1 MLSIWEIYSLQIEP
15 LQLRVTVKD
24 NIRNN
29 LKDRAFCSLQQV
41 LISLGTLCLQMKI
54 KRFSEIL
61 KTINEVGCWKCYSAE
76 WSLFRKQKYSLIAL
90 GVIRGFRVLSV
101 SLNNM
106 NTLGTASPHW
116 LHRKLPHKYTSNFLA
131 KPVGNVHL
139 TLVFTFKHLP
149 SIVSNF

>member
-1 MLSIWEIYSLQIEP
+1 M
-15 LQLRVTVKD
+15 KD

-29 LKDRAFCSLQQV
+29 LKDGAFCSLQQV
-41 LISLGTLCLQMKI
+41 LISLGTFCLQMKL

-61 KTINEVGCWKCYSAE
+61 KQSTRWDVENVILRSESC
-76 WSLFRKQKYSLIAL
+76 LDYSLIAF
-90 GVIRGFRVLSV
+90 GVIREFRVFSV